1 MRKIVSLILAV
12 MLVAALVLTASAAGA
27 TDLRVSLVDENTP
40 VVGATFEI
48 YLVGQR
54 EADGDLILTGS
65 FADYPVDL
73 NAVGE
78 DSSEE
83 ASALYG
89 FAKMDGLAPDVTVTT
104 GETGI
109 ALAEDLADGIYLI
122 AGLPC
127 EFNGVIYNTEPQLLV
142 LPWMDAITGELDE
155 EPVLQVKFSKEEK
168 ETVTRKVLKIW
179 KNDAPHDRPE
189 SITVHLLKDGV
200 IYDTVTLDRENRWR
214 HVWTDLD
221 ASALWQIVEEVPRP
235 YRVRVQ
241 LDGNTFLLTNYGP
254 DRPPEPTPPQ
264 EPTQPVPP
272 TTPSDKIPQ
281 TGMLWWPAL
290 VLGGL
295 GLALVTGG
303 VALRRGSKY
312 DA

>member
-1 MRKIVSLILAV
+1 MRKFISMFLAV
-12 MLVAALVLTASAAGA
+12 MLVAALALTAFAAD
-27 TDLRVSLVDENTP
+27 TTNLRVSLVDENTP
-40 VVGATFEI
+40 VSGATFEI
-48 YLVGQR
+48 YRVG
-54 EADGDLILTGS
+54 EKSADGGLILTGS

-73 NAVGE
+73 NEVGE

-89 FAKMDGLAPDVTVTT
+89 FAKMDGLAADFMVTT

-109 ALAEDLADGIYLI
+109 ALAEGLTDGIYLI

-127 EFNGVIYNTEPQLLV
+127 EFNGLVYNTEPQLLV
-142 LPWMDAITGELDE
+142 LPWMDAITGEVDE
-155 EPVLQVKFSKEEK
+155 EPVLQVKFAKEEK
-168 ETVTRKVLKIW
+168 EIITRKVLKIW
-179 KNDAPHDRPE
+179 KNDSPHDRPE

-200 IYDTVTLDRENRWR
+200 IYDTVILNRENRWR

-241 LDGNTFLLTNYGP
+241 LDGHTFLLTNYGP
-254 DRPPEPTPPQ
+254 DRPPEPTPPP
-264 EPTQPVPP
+264 EPTHPVPP

-281 TGMLWWPAL
+281 TGMLWWPVLAL
-290 VLGGL
+290 SGL
-295 GLALVTGG
+295 GVALVTGG
-303 VALRRGSKY
+303 VALRRGSRY